1 MNALQ
6 ILGLILLVIAY
17 IIHKNT
23 YSKESKYDY
32 KSSTYYYNYEK
43 LPSPLWIWIL
53 AFLISIIPFLNIII
67 FALASIVY
75 YLLMFVEEDI
85 GLKPENKAYKIL
97 NKIKTILTK
106 DV

>member
-6 ILGLILLVIAY
+6 ILGLILLVITY

-32 KSSTYYYNYEK
+32 KSSIYCYNYEK

-67 FALASIVY
+67 FIFVSIIY
-75 YLLMFVEEDI
+75 FILMFIEEDI
-85 GLKPENKAYKIL
+85 SLKPEGKVYKIC

>member
-6 ILGLILLVIAY
+6 ILGLILLVITY

-23 YSKESKYDY
+23 YSKEYDY
-32 KSSTYYYNYEK
+32 KNSYNYEK

-67 FALASIVY
+67 FIFASIVY
-75 YLLMFVEEDI
+75 FILMFIEGDI
-85 GLKPENKAYKIL
+85 SLKPEGKVYKIC